1 MACGEYP
8 DAPLNYWLEWRFIDG
23 AVCPFGD
30 QIGVAVTML
39 LFFGITFMS
48 LYLASDSVI
57 VPVAVLIVLAPATV
71 ALLPALGFNFVVV
84 VLILAIASAG
94 TYLYI
99 QSG

>member
-8 DAPLNYWLEWRFIDG
+8 GNAIQYWLEWRFIDG
-23 AVCPFGD
+23 TVCPFGD
-30 QIGVAVTML
+30 QIGVGVTML
-39 LFFGITFMS
+39 MFFGLTFMT
-48 LYLASDSVI
+48 LYIATDSVI
-57 VPVAVLIVLAPATV
+57 VPMAALIVLAPAAM

-84 VLILAIASAG
+84 VLVLSIAAAG